1 MKNLLSKTSNISLSK
16 LLSLVTLITASQ
28 VSGCNDHEAINTT
41 AVEQQKT
48 SSSVAPLSDTSNQAG
63 WILNTEVSD
72 EFDAAAL
79 DEDRW
84 FIVGKL
90 DENGHPIYKDPDHPE
105 REVWIG
111 RAPAQFSGR
120 NVRLE
125 DGMLK
130 ISTRWE
136 PDFPFTTEQGLDNVN
151 YKYENFTTAAIINR
165 HLFRYGYI
173 EVRAKA
179 ADAEVSSALWFT
191 RHEVKNGQ
199 RNDTELEL
207 DIFEHFGSHRMEG
220 QAHRDRDLW
229 WTVHDWDPK
238 YGHENGNNVTYTET
252 KDLGFRVAADFHT
265 YGFEWTETGM
275 RYYVDGKLVSD
286 VSVAE
291 VEAFAK
297 KKGRDKGY
305 VIDKAMHL
313 WLDSESFPWRGY
325 PDSKED
331 LEANSPEGEKD
342 DGIVDF
348 EVEYLRVWQKPEH
361 MNYEVDH

>member
-1 MKNLLSKTSNISLSK
+1 MKNLLSIKNSQSISK
-16 LLSLVTLITASQ
+16 LACLFTLIAASQ
-28 VSGCNDHEAINTT
+28 VAGCNDKEADT
-41 AVEQQKT
+41 AVVEQAT
-48 SSSVAPLSDTSNQAG
+48 SPMVYPLSDQQNKDG
-63 WILNTEVSD
+63 WVLNTKVSD

-79 DEDRW
+79 DEEQW

-90 DENGHPIYKDPDHPE
+90 DENGKPIYKDPDHPE

-136 PDFPFTTEQGLDNVN
+136 PDFPFTTEQGLDNVK

-165 HLFRYGYI
+165 NLFRYGYI

-252 KDLGFRVAADFHT
+252 KDLGFRVAAEFHT
-265 YGFEWTETGM
+265 YGFEWSETGM
-275 RYYVDGKLVSD
+275 RYFVDGKLVSD

-297 KKGRDKGY
+297 TKGRDKGY

-331 LEANSPEGEKD
+331 LEANSPEGEKE

-348 EVEYLRVWQKPEH
+348 EVEYLRVWQKPQD
-361 MNYEVDH
+361 MTYKLDH

>member
-1 MKNLLSKTSNISLSK
+1 MKYKKLIQLIQVNRSAALVTAAIAASLLSGCADSDKKSLPTQVASTANLL
-16 LLSLVTLITASQ
+16 
-28 VSGCNDHEAINTT
+28 
-41 AVEQQKT
+41 
-48 SSSVAPLSDTSNQAG
+48 PLSDQENTGN
-63 WILNTEVSD
+63 WVLNTEVSD
-72 EFDAAAL
+72 EFDGKSL

-90 DENGHPIYKDPDHPE
+90 DENGKPDYTDPDHPQ

-136 PDFPFTTEQGLDNVN
+136 PDFPFETKPGIDNKKWQ
-151 YKYENFTTAAIINR
+151 YANFTTAAIINR
-165 HLFRYGYI
+165 KLFKYGYI
-173 EVRAKA
+173 EVYAKA

-191 RHEVKNGQ
+191 RHEEKNGQ
-199 RNDTELEL
+199 RNDTSLEL
-207 DIFEHFGSHRMEG
+207 DVFEHFGSHRMEG
-220 QAHRDRDLW
+220 QSDRDRDLW
-229 WTVHDWDPK
+229 WTIHDWDPK
-238 YGHENGNNVTYTET
+238 YGHENGKNVTYTET
-252 KDLGFRVAADFHT
+252 KDLGFRVAESFHT
-265 YGFEWTETGM
+265 YGFEWTETGI
-275 RYYVDGKLVSD
+275 RYFIDGKLFSD
-286 VSVAE
+286 VSIAE

-297 KKGRDKGY
+297 EKGRDKGW

-313 WLDSESFPWRGY
+313 WLDSETFPWRGY

-331 LEANSPEGEKD
+331 LEKNSPEGEKD

-348 EVEYLRVWQKPEH
+348 EVEYLRVWQKPHH
-361 MNYEVDH
+361 MND

>member
-1 MKNLLSKTSNISLSK
+1 MIKKNKKSINK
-16 LLSLVTLITASQ
+16 LALVALCSAAVTLTGCIDTAEKQ
-28 VSGCNDHEAINTT
+28 T
-41 AVEQQKT
+41 AVATKAPAQKFL
-48 SSSVAPLSDTSNQAG
+48 PLSDPKNTGA
-63 WILNTEVSD
+63 WVLNTEVSD
-72 EFDAAAL
+72 EFDGKAL
-79 DEDRW
+79 DEDKW

-111 RAPAQFSGR
+111 RAPAQFSGG

-130 ISTRWE
+130 LSARWE
-136 PDFPFTTEQGLDNVN
+136 PDFPFTTEQGLDNVKWQ
-151 YKYENFTTAAIINR
+151 YGNFTTAAIINR
-165 HLFRYGYI
+165 KIFKYGYM

-179 ADAEVSSALWFT
+179 ADAEVSSALWMT
-191 RHEVKNGQ
+191 RHETPNGQ
-199 RNDTELEL
+199 RNDTSLEL

-220 QAHRDRDLW
+220 EADRDRDLW
-229 WTVHDWDPK
+229 WTIHDWDPK
-238 YGHENGNNVTYTET
+238 YGHENGKNVTYTET
-252 KDLGFRVAADFHT
+252 KDLGFRVADAFHV
-265 YGFEWTETGM
+265 YGFEWSETGI

-286 VSVAE
+286 VSIAD

-297 KKGRDKGY
+297 KKGRDKGW

-313 WLDSESFPWRGY
+313 WLDTESFPWRGY

-348 EVEYLRVWQKPEH
+348 EVEYLRVWQKAK
-361 MNYEVDH
+361 